1 MTKALYLED
10 SYLKEFQANVVKAID
25 GKYIVLDQTS
35 FFPNSGGQLHDTG
48 TLTTSD
54 GRSAKV
60 IFVKKFG
67 EDISHEIEG
76 DLKEGDKVTGKIDWD
91 RRYIIM
97 KMHTASHIISAIFH
111 KEAKAKITG
120 NQLGIEKSR
129 IDFNLED
136 FDREKIQHYIT
147 LANQEISKG
156 ILVETFFLPREEAM
170 KIPGVIKLAGA
181 LPPDIKELR
190 IVKIGDVDI
199 QADGGTHVKNTSE
212 IGQIELLKLENKG
225 KNNRRAYFTLK

>member
-10 SYLKEFQANVVKAID
+10 SYLKEFQATVVKVTD
-25 GKYIVLDQTS
+25 GKYIILDQTA

-48 TLTTSD
+48 TLTTND
-54 GRSAKV
+54 GKTTRVLFA
-60 IFVKKFG
+60 KKFG
-67 EDISHEIEG
+67 EEISHEIEG
-76 DLKEGDKVTGKIDWD
+76 ELKEGDKVTGKLNWD

-111 KEAKAKITG
+111 NEAGAKITG

-129 IDFNLED
+129 IDFNIEE
-136 FDREKIQHYIT
+136 FDREKIQHYIN
-147 LANQEISKG
+147 LANQEIAKG
-156 ILVETFFLPREEAM
+156 ISVETFFLSREEAM

-181 LPPDIKELR
+181 LPPNINELR
-190 IVKIGDVDI
+190 IVKIGDVDT
-199 QADGGTHVKNTSE
+199 QADGGTHVRNTSE
-212 IGQIELLKLENKG
+212 IGRIELLKLENKG